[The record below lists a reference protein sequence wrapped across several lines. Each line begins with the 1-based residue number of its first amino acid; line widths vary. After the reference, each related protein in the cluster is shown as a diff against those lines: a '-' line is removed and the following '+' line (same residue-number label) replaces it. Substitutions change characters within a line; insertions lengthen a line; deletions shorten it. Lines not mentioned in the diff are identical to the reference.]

1 MSTATATAADAGAAP
16 PAKGK
21 KKLILI
27 AAAALL
33 LLVVVAVAAVLL
45 LKPKHAVDD
54 EDAGVSASAS
64 APAKALDPKHPPTYV
79 PLEPFT
85 VNLADKDADR
95 YAQVAVTLELGDP
108 AVAEAIKAFMPAVR
122 NNILM
127 VLAHKTAAEMMARDG
142 KTQLADEIRRETARG
157 LGIELPADDRAGAD
171 GTHAARK
178 KPKNEAVAP
187 PPVTNVYFSTFIVQ

>member
-27 AAAALL
+27 AAAVLL
-33 LLVVVAVAAVLL
+33 LLAVSAVAAVLL
-45 LKPKHAVDD
+45 LKPKAAELDDEGEAAVAVD
-54 EDAGVSASAS
+54 
-64 APAKALDPKHPPTYV
+64 APQHALDPKHPPTYV

-142 KTQLADEIRRETARG
+142 KTQLAQEIGRETARG
-157 LGIELPADDRAGAD
+157 LGIALPAEDGAD
-171 GTHAARK
+171 VGGVPGAKKKRKAA
-178 KPKNEAVAP
+178 AVP